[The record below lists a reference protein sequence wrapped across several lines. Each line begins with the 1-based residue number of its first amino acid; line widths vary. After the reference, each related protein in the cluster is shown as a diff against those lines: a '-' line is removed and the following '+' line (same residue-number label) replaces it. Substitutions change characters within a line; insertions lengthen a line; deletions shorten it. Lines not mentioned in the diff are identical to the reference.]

1 MPDLVDYLREKLEHS
16 DDVTCTCP
24 DVEITTWLDPEPV
37 FTKGLDR
44 RCPVH
49 GNPPVVVWVAEMEA
63 Q

>member
-37 FTKGLDR
+37 FTKWPGPAMPGAWQSAGR
-44 RCPVH
+44 RV
-49 GNPPVVVWVAEMEA
+49 GG
-63 Q
+63 